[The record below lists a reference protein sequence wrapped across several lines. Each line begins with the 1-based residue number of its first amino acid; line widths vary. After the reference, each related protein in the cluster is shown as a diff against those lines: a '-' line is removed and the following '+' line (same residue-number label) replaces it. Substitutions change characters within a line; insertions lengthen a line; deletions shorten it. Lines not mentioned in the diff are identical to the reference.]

1 MTRKIGTAM
10 VVGGGISGI
19 RAALD
24 LAEFGYGVTLV
35 DRASHLG
42 GLLTQLDYQ
51 FPTNRC
57 GMCKMLPLVDRDA
70 ASQHCLRRGLF
81 HENIEILLSTEVVAV
96 DGEPGKFEVTLKQQ
110 PQWVDPNQCIGCGKC
125 AEVCPVQIADEFNA
139 GLGTC
144 KAIHLPLPHA
154 LPNSYVIDIRACTR
168 CGACAEACPTGAIR
182 MPEEARRKF
191 RILVVD
197 DELVVRDSLKE
208 WLEEEGFTARMAASG
223 PEALDALARER
234 IHLMLLDI
242 KMPGMDGVE
251 VLQRAK
257 ELFPELTVIMMTA
270 YATVETA
277 VEAMKI
283 GALDYLVKPFEVE
296 TLVPKVVQVFQ
307 QLEAAEA
314 CRVQTG
320 ALLLCSG
327 ARFFDPR
334 EGKDTLGY
342 GIHANVLTSVEFE
355 RLISGSG
362 PTGGQLV
369 RPSDGRPVH
378 KIAWIQCVGSRDLQ
392 TDADF
397 CSTICCMASIKEAM
411 LGKAVADGD
420 LETAIFYMDMR
431 TFGKSYQRYR
441 DQAQSL
447 CGVRFERGRV
457 HSVVPDTANGD
468 LLLRWVDLTGSCHS
482 ESFDMAVLA
491 VGQRSGP
498 ESQALADVLGIS
510 LNPWGFGETEPFS
523 VARTSRSGIVIGG
536 AFNGMKD
543 IREAVIQA
551 SAAAVNASRVLHA
564 AGGSL
569 RVEEPRSDNR
579 LDVQRELPKILAVIC
594 ACGRLT
600 ADTVDP
606 QQLSRQL
613 LADPAVREVIFL
625 DNLCTAAGWPQL
637 VDGVRQSRANRV
649 LIGACLPE
657 LIQRK
662 LTALSRE
669 IGLQRAL
676 MEAVDLHTCNRT
688 SAGLAAQL
696 ATLRTGV
703 AKLKWIDPKPTL
715 TVPVTSSALVVGGGI
730 AGMTAGLAIA
740 DHGYG
745 VDLVEAADQLGG
757 NLNWLSRTLEG
768 HEVHSLLEDTR
779 KRVQSHPKI
788 ALHLQT
794 RVVES
799 HGQVGGFATWLA
811 GPQEDPQSIH
821 HGVTILATGG
831 VEAATSS
838 FGYGTHPAILTQ
850 SELEK
855 RLANGSLEPKRLSSV
870 AMILCVDSRQEPR
883 NYCSRVC
890 CPTALKHALRLKGEN
905 PEMMIYVLYRDMMT
919 TGFTETYFTKAR
931 RAGVVFIQYDL
942 NQLPQVRGVG
952 DSVEITVVEPILGKS
967 LQIEAGL
974 LALATGIVPRIPA
987 ELAQAFGI
995 DLDPDGFFQEADFKW
1010 RPVDALKEGVF
1021 ACGLAH
1027 SPRNVAESIATAE
1040 AAAQRA
1046 LRILSRERLPAG
1058 KIVAQVRHSLCSLCE
1073 QCIDACPYGARTI
1086 DADLARVLVNPVMCQ
1101 GCGVCANVCPND
1113 AAVLEGYAAQQM
1125 LETIDAVLS

>member
-10 VVGGGISGI
+10 VVGAGISGI

-96 DGEPGKFEVTLKQQ
+96 DGEPGKFEVTLKQR
-110 PQWVDPNQCIGCGKC
+110 PQWVDPNRCVGCGNC
-125 AEVCPVQIADEFNA
+125 VEVCPVEIADDFNA
-139 GLGTC
+139 GFGTR

-154 LPNSYVIDIRACTR
+154 LPNSYVIEVGACTR
-168 CGACAEACPTGAIR
+168 CGACAKACPTGAIR
-182 MPEEARRKF
+182 MPEEERRKF

-208 WLEEEGFTARMAASG
+208 WLEEEGFTAGMAASG
-223 PEALDALARER
+223 PEALDALARDR
-234 IHLMLLDI
+234 VHLMLLDI

-270 YATVETA
+270 YATIDTA

-283 GALDYLVKPFEVE
+283 GAMDYLVKPFEVE
-296 TLVPKVVQVFQ
+296 TLLPKVVQVFQ
-307 QLEAAEA
+307 ELEAAEA
-314 CRVQTG
+314 RRVQTG

-327 ARFFDPR
+327 TRFFDPR
-334 EGKDTLGY
+334 EGKNTLGY

-355 RLISGSG
+355 RLVSGSG

-369 RPSDGRPVH
+369 RPDNGQPVH
-378 KIAWIQCVGSRDLQ
+378 RIAWIQCVGSRDLQ

-397 CSTICCMASIKEAM
+397 CSTICCMSSIKEA
-411 LGKAVADGD
+411 LLAKAVADGD

-431 TFGKSYQRYR
+431 TFGKSYQRYQ
-441 DQAQSL
+441 DQAQTLS
-447 CGVRFERGRV
+447 GVRFERGRI
-457 HSVVPDTANGD
+457 HSVEPHASNGE
-468 LLLRWVDLTGSCHS
+468 LLLRWVDATGGGHS
-482 ESFDMAVLA
+482 EIFDMAVLA
-491 VGQRSGP
+491 VGQRPGP
-498 ESQALADVLGIS
+498 GSLELGDVLGIS
-510 LNPWGFGETEPFS
+510 RNPWGFANTEPFS
-523 VARTSRSGIVIGG
+523 LTRTSRAGIVIGG
-536 AFNGMKD
+536 TFNGMKD

-569 RVEEPRSDNR
+569 RVEEPQSDDR
-579 LDVQRELPKILAVIC
+579 IDLDREPPKILAVIC
-594 ACGRLT
+594 ACGRLPLD
-600 ADTVDP
+600 AVDP
-606 QQLSRQL
+606 EQLSREL
-613 LADPAVREVIFL
+613 RTDPAVREVKFL
-625 DNLCTAAGWPQL
+625 ENLCTSAGWQEL
-637 VDGVRQSRANRV
+637 VDAVRQSRANRL

-657 LIQRK
+657 VIQRK
-662 LTALSRE
+662 LKALSRE
-669 IGLQRAL
+669 VGLHRAL

-688 SAGLAAQL
+688 STDLAERLAA
-696 ATLRTGV
+696 LRSGV
-703 AKLKWIDPKPTL
+703 AKLKWIDPKPTPDI
-715 TVPVTSSALVVGGGI
+715 PVTSSALVVGGGI
-730 AGMTAGLAIA
+730 AGMTAALAIA
-740 DHGYG
+740 DHGYQ
-745 VDLVEAADQLGG
+745 VDLVEAAEQLGG
-757 NLNWLSRTLEG
+757 NLNWLSGTLEG
-768 HEVHSLLEDTR
+768 HDVNALLQDSRT
-779 KRVQSHPKI
+779 RVQAHPKI
-788 ALHLQT
+788 VVHLQT
-794 RVVES
+794 RVLES
-799 HGQVGGFATWLA
+799 HGQVGGFATSVA
-811 GPQEDPQSIH
+811 GPPDVPQTIH

-831 VEAATSS
+831 VEAVTSS

-855 RLANGSLEPKRLSSV
+855 RLRDRSLDPKRLSSV

-890 CPTALKHALRLKGEN
+890 CPTALKHALGLKAEN
-905 PEMMIYVLYRDMMT
+905 PDMMIYVLYRDMMT
-919 TGFTETYFTKAR
+919 TGFSETYYTQAR
-931 RAGVVFIQYDL
+931 RAGVMFIQYDL
-942 NQLPQVRGVG
+942 SHVPQVRGL
-952 DSVEITVVEPILGKS
+952 DQDLEITVFEPILGKS
-967 LQIEAGL
+967 VQIEAN
-974 LALATGIVPRIPA
+974 LAVLATGVVPRIPA
-987 ELAQAFGI
+987 ELAQTFGVN
-995 DLDPDGFFQEADFKW
+995 LDQDGFFQEADFKW

-1021 ACGLAH
+1021 ACGLVH
-1027 SPRNVAESIATAE
+1027 SPRNVVESIATGE

-1046 LRILSRERLPAG
+1046 LRILVRERLPAG

-1101 GCGVCANVCPND
+1101 GCGVCASVCPND
-1113 AAVLEGYAAQQM
+1113 AAVLEGYPAQQM
-1125 LETIDAVLS
+1125 LETIDAALS